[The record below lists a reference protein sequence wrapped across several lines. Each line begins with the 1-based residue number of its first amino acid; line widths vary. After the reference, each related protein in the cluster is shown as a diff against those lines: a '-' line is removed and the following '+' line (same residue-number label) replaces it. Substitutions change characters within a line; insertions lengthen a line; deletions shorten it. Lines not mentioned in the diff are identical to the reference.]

1 MPGDCVVTQE
11 ERAYR
16 VWFDVG
22 AILGRGLVSGF
33 GCRLLAWCTRGGGV
47 LLILRKERTGSVAKE

>member
-47 LLILRKERTGSVAKE
+47 LLILRKERTG